1 MIHYVIFIP
10 VGSALQDLVSARGQL
25 SNGPVHKLIADR
37 GAFLT
42 PKVSW
47 GSKKHISIKNV
58 QEIEN
63 FASAHLNVQTSYD
76 FQTWIFF
83 ISVLRATTYLVARGN
98 GEKNC
103 ALIRILL

>member
-1 MIHYVIFIP
+1 M
-10 VGSALQDLVSARGQL
+10 GQ
-25 SNGPVHKLIADR
+25 SFQISVHFQWR

-63 FASAHLNVQTSYD
+63 FAPAYLDDQTSYD
-76 FQTWIFF
+76 FQTWIVFL
-83 ISVLRATTYLVARGN
+83 S
-98 GEKNC
+98 
-103 ALIRILL
+103 ALIRIFAIAQVCHSVRNGTIKLE

>member
-1 MIHYVIFIP
+1 MADYPQIP
-10 VGSALQDLVSARGQL
+10 VHFQW
-25 SNGPVHKLIADR
+25 R

-47 GSKKHISIKNV
+47 ESKKHISIKNV
-58 QEIEN
+58 QEIAN
-63 FASAHLNVQTSYD
+63 FASAYLNVQTSYD

-98 GEKNC
+98 G
-103 ALIRILL
+103 